1 MANNVWDI
9 KNNLQV
15 QYYTAGAWTSIQADT
30 YEVSV
35 DRGILVERG
44 VFARPDYGTAM
55 VRLVKKDVS
64 DLVTGPAYKANMPF
78 RIRYQSSPDTAPTSW
93 TVFFYGFISNV
104 AMQFDVEAQKLK
116 IEISA
121 DDTTKIAMN
130 TRLTSFDINSTYH
143 SFRQIMDKLALD
155 IAAVD
160 TRFSMSQQGTG
171 GSATFQDYDTWTDF
185 VSGELVN
192 QLLDAELGWCY
203 SAKDAGTQYYLTR
216 ADVAAK
222 KTAWSNTELTIS
234 NVHSSSVDHI
244 CMDYIDLVWDTDGL
258 VNSCFVEHAE
268 TKINKTKKNTTSIT
282 NYGEWPAD
290 FSIDMDTGSSPYVRL
305 ADWAQAVVDAADP
318 KRIQAVSCPA
328 LRRDGTTSK
337 IIDRE
342 IGEKLQVEFVD
353 PSNSSN
359 KIQQVALITRI
370 QHQIDADHWEMTI
383 GLWKGI

>member
-1 MANNVWDI
+1 
-9 KNNLQV
+9 
-15 QYYTAGAWTSIQADT
+15 
-30 YEVSV
+30 
-35 DRGILVERG
+35 
-44 VFARPDYGTAM
+44 
-55 VRLVKKDVS
+55 
-64 DLVTGPAYKANMPF
+64 
-78 RIRYQSSPDTAPTSW
+78 
-93 TVFFYGFISNV
+93 
-104 AMQFDVEAQKLK
+104 
-116 IEISA
+116 
-121 DDTTKIAMN
+121 
-130 TRLTSFDINSTYH
+130 
-143 SFRQIMDKLALD
+143 
-155 IAAVD
+155 
-160 TRFSMSQQGTG
+160 
-171 GSATFQDYDTWTDF
+171 
-185 VSGELVN
+185 
-192 QLLDAELGWCY
+192 
-203 SAKDAGTQYYLTR
+203 
-216 ADVAAK
+216 
-222 KTAWSNTELTIS
+222 
-234 NVHSSSVDHI
+234 
-244 CMDYIDLVWDTDGL
+244 MDYIDLVWDTDGL